1 MSDGTDRRATEG
13 IALVH
18 IGHTGQSM
26 AARPTVVRQ
35 GSPTTAR
42 EAASGQA
49 GKLLDLS
56 IVVPVHD
63 EEDNVAPLY
72 EQLSTA
78 LRALGRSYEIIVVDD
93 GSRDD
98 TYQRLAQLADADDTF
113 KLIKL
118 RRNFGQT
125 AAMAAGFDHAAGDIV
140 IPIDGDLQNDPA
152 DISRLLDK
160 LDEGYDIVSGWRQD
174 RQDSAVRRLP
184 SRIANWLI
192 GRVTGVRLHDY
203 GCTLKAYRADV
214 VRETRLYGE
223 MHRFLPAL
231 AHQAGARITE
241 LPVEHHPRAAG
252 RSKYG
257 LGRTLKV
264 LLDLMTVKFLSVW
277 STKPSYV
284 FGGSGIVLCFFGG
297 AFVLWTAY
305 ERVINGVYVYRQ
317 PSLLVGVFLLTIGL
331 NLLLLGLLAELI
343 VRTYH
348 ESQSKPIYLVRE
360 RRNFPDESPTG

>member
-1 MSDGTDRRATEG
+1 
-13 IALVH
+13 
-18 IGHTGQSM
+18 M
-26 AARPTVVRQ
+26 AARPTTVPER
-35 GSPTTAR
+35 SPTTEKGDASSQSR
-42 EAASGQA
+42 EV
-49 GKLLDLS
+49 LDLS

-72 EQLSTA
+72 EALSNA
-78 LRALGRSYEIIVVDD
+78 LRALGRPYEIIVVDD

-98 TYQRLAQLADADDTF
+98 TYQRLAQLADEDDTF

-125 AAMAAGFDHAAGDIV
+125 AAMAAGFDHAGGEIV
-140 IPIDGDLQNDPA
+140 IPMDGDLQNDPT
-152 DISRLLDK
+152 DIPRLLDK
-160 LDEGYDIVSGWRQD
+160 LDEGYDVVSGWRQD
-174 RQDSAVRRLP
+174 RQDSAVRLLP

-214 VRETRLYGE
+214 VAETQLYGE

-231 AHQAGARITE
+231 AAQAGARIAE
-241 LPVEHHPRAAG
+241 IPVRHHPRVSG

-257 LGRTLKV
+257 LRRTFKV
-264 LLDLMTVKFLSVW
+264 LLDLLTVKFLSI

-284 FGGSGIVLCFFGG
+284 FGGSGAILCFLGSL
-297 AFVLWTAY
+297 FVLLTAY
-305 ERVINGVYVYRQ
+305 ERLVNGVYVYRQ
-317 PSLLVGVFLLTIGL
+317 PSLLVGVFLFMIGF
-331 NLLLLGLLAELI
+331 NLFFLGLLAELI

-348 ESQSKPIYLVRE
+348 ESQSKPTYLIRE
-360 RRNFPDESPTG
+360 LRNFDEATLA